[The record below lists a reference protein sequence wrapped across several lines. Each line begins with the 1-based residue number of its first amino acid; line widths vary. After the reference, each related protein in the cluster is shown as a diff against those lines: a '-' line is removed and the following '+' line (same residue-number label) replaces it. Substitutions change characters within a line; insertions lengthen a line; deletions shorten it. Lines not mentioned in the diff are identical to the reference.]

1 MSEASMT
8 VQVNQLEK
16 IYRMGS
22 VEVPALKGVT
32 FDVAKNEYVAIMGP
46 SGSGKSTMMN
56 LLGCLDTP
64 TSGSYILDGEDVSTL
79 KEDQLAE
86 IRNRMIGFVFQ
97 TFNLIPRTDVFYN
110 VELPLIYGGLARGK
124 RKKQVEEAI
133 EAVGL
138 TARMHH
144 KPSELSGGERQR
156 VAIARALV
164 NKPSMILADEPTG
177 NLDSVTGEEIM
188 SIFNRLHEQGNTI
201 LLVTHEEAI
210 VRHTERVIRL
220 RDGLME
226 DDSSVHRPAL
236 QVVM

>member
-1 MSEASMT
+1 MT
-8 VQVNQLEK
+8 VQVNQLVK
-16 IYRMGS
+16 TYRMGS
-22 VEVPALKGVT
+22 VEVPALKGVN
-32 FDVAKNEYVAIMGP
+32 FDIDKNEYVAIMGP

-64 TSGSYILDGEDVSTL
+64 TSGSYLLDGVDVSTL

-110 VELPLIYGGLARGK
+110 VELPLIYGGMARGK
-124 RKKQVEEAI
+124 RKQLVQEAI

-138 TARMHH
+138 SARMHH

-188 SIFNRLHEQGNTI
+188 GIFNRLHRQGNTI
-201 LLVTHEEAI
+201 LLVTHEEAMA
-210 VRHTERVIRL
+210 RHTERVIKL
-220 RDGLME
+220 RDGLIE
-226 DDSSVHRPAL
+226 DDSAVLREPL
-236 QVVM
+236 MQVVM

>member
-1 MSEASMT
+1 MT
-8 VQVNQLEK
+8 VRVQQLTK

-32 FDVAKNEYVAIMGP
+32 FDIERNEYVSIMGP

-64 TSGSYILDGEDVSTL
+64 TSGTYLLDGEDVSTL

-97 TFNLIPRTDVFYN
+97 TFNLIPRTDVYYN
-110 VELPLIYGGLARGK
+110 VELPLIYGGLSRGK
-124 RKKQVEEAI
+124 RKTLVEEAI

-138 TARMHH
+138 SARMHH

-177 NLDSVTGEEIM
+177 NLDTVTGEEIM
-188 SIFNRLHEQGNTI
+188 AIFSRLHEQGNTI
-201 LLVTHEEAI
+201 LLVTHEAAMA
-210 VRHTERVIRL
+210 RHTHRVIRL
-220 RDGLME
+220 RDGLIE
-226 DDSSVHRPAL
+226 DDSPVLSEPEM

>member
-1 MSEASMT
+1 MT
-8 VQVNQLEK
+8 VQVHKLEK

-22 VEVPALKGVT
+22 VEVPALKGVS
-32 FDVAKNEYVAIMGP
+32 FDIEKNEYVAIMGP

-64 TSGSYILDGEDVSTL
+64 TSGSYRLDGEDVSTL
-79 KEDQLAE
+79 QEDQLAE

-110 VELPLIYGGLARGK
+110 VELPLIYGGLSRGK
-124 RKKQVEEAI
+124 RKKLVEEAI

-138 TARMHH
+138 TPRMRH

-177 NLDSVTGEEIM
+177 NLDSVTGDEIM
-188 SIFNRLHEQGNTI
+188 GIFSRLHREGNTI
-201 LLVTHEEAI
+201 LLVTHEETMA
-210 VRHTERVIRL
+210 RHTERVIRL
-220 RDGLME
+220 RDGLIE
-226 DDSSVHRPAL
+226 DDSAVRRPAM